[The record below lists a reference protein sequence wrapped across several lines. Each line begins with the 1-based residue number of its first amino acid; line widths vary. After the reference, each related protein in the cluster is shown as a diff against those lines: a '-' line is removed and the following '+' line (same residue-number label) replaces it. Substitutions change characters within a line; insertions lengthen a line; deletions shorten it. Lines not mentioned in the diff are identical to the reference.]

1 MRRTLL
7 VLLTLGVGLATLSVS
22 TNNVQAKAKR
32 LPTVTTYST
41 NDNKVKFKF
50 TSQVTKSVSATK
62 TYDLYDGKVTLR
74 LKGLRYYTLKP
85 KYGKKLLVR
94 AYFKA
99 TSNLDGSEDVF
110 EDYDDG
116 DGTYLNTTDG
126 DRLYQIG
133 TKNGSDTGVVALS
146 GHDAANIHVDYM
158 SSHAVPLGN
167 FGSGTIHFVLSE
179 ENHELQFQ

>member
-41 NDNKVKFKF
+41 NDNKVKFNF

-146 GHDAANIHVDYM
+146 GHDAANIHCSY
-158 SSHAVPLGN
+158 
-167 FGSGTIHFVLSE
+167 TEIWYQ
-179 ENHELQFQ
+179 NH